1 MHNGHDDICWIH
13 AVLIT
18 RQHSGR
24 ILHVCDASVQGA
36 RKGASSIRHAGV
48 PYTMLP
54 VEEERHLTAA
64 AAKRI

>member
-24 ILHVCDASVQGA
+24 ILHVCEHV
-36 RKGASSIRHAGV
+36 RGV
-48 PYTMLP
+48 HGKEHQVYAMLAPYTMLP

>member
-24 ILHVCDASVQGA
+24 ILHVCEHTVHGKEHQVYAMLA
-36 RKGASSIRHAGV
+36 

-54 VEEERHLTAA
+54 VEEEERHLTAA